1 MSAGSLCWNCSS
13 YWFYFWF
20 SSRTRKK
27 GSFLSTFWNE
37 NLKISDQLNTRF
49 EGWVIKVEEKTWHH
63 EVEESNGSLSS
74 LTWSSKERAFSE
86 DSADCMD
93 LRQSFLLPEM
103 FSNSSQKSPGI
114 RCSPALL
121 RWLFYFSVQLCKYAA
136 VTREKA
142 HARVTLPP
150 AAASGWVQHC
160 WVCVWWQWPLRPL
173 TPY

>member
-74 LTWSSKERAFSE
+74 LTWSLKERAFSE
-86 DSADCMD
+86 VKTTLCWVHGFEAK
-93 LRQSFLLPEM
+93 LYFTGGVLQLQPEVTWNKM
-103 FSNSSQKSPGI
+103 FSSSPEV
-114 RCSPALL
+114 AVLL
-121 RWLFYFSVQLCKYAA
+121 FSASVQICSSHKGKG
-136 VTREKA
+136 TR
-142 HARVTLPP
+142 
-150 AAASGWVQHC
+150 
-160 WVCVWWQWPLRPL
+160 
-173 TPY
+173 